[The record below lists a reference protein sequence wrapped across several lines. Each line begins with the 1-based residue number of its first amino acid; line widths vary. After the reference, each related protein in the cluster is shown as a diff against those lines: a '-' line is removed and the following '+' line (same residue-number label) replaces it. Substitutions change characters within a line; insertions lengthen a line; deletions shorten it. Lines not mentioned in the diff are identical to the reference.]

1 MNLPA
6 HFAVLKNNCKNY
18 LSQLFA
24 MKNLVLV
31 CAQEDLKKKEQ
42 ELNENLEEI
51 EMVEIED
58 KIYECEV
65 EMLQDRFDK
74 LEYQNALNIE
84 RLEEHAGKEED
95 WNNKTK
101 ECQKTIKDLCDD
113 AQVLKS
119 MMTSK

>member
-1 MNLPA
+1 
-6 HFAVLKNNCKNY
+6 
-18 LSQLFA
+18 
-24 MKNLVLV
+24 
-31 CAQEDLKKKEQ
+31 
-42 ELNENLEEI
+42 
-51 EMVEIED
+51 MVEIED

-101 ECQKTIKDLCDD
+101 EC
-113 AQVLKS
+113 
-119 MMTSK
+119 

>member
-1 MNLPA
+1 
-6 HFAVLKNNCKNY
+6 
-18 LSQLFA
+18 